1 MKVIDSVYI
10 NDGGGYIM
18 LEYFISQA
26 KAQGLCFF
34 YLIDIRLKLKIENFG
49 LQKKDYLLVKNSEV
63 SRLKFYLSNK
73 RKISSVL
80 TFGNVPPPL
89 RMKCLTYTIFH
100 NILILNNS
108 HLSNHRRMM
117 YSLKNLYIRLL
128 SKNTDFWIIQSAE
141 TQKELLNR
149 NWSSPKKMIIAP
161 FWKTS
166 RVSYE
171 ESLKRQDKSF
181 IYPCSPVE
189 HKNIKRLLIA
199 WENAF
204 CKNHNIK
211 LYITLASSWFTEN
224 KMKFAENNI
233 YPLGTLDYPEL
244 MKWYQRSEFVI
255 FPSYCES
262 FGLPLIEG
270 IENGCKIIASDLPF
284 THSIIEPFMVFDPYN
299 TNSIEEAILMVVS
312 QNQKFHFGKNIINIE
327 NKINQI
333 LSII

>member
-26 KAQGLCFF
+26 KAQGLRFF
-34 YLIDIRLKLKIENFG
+34 YLIDIRLKSKAESLG
-49 LQKKDYLLVKNSEV
+49 LMKEEYLIVDSSEI
-63 SRLKFYLSNK
+63 SRLKFYLSH
-73 RKISSVL
+73 RREITSVL
-80 TFGNVPPPL
+80 TFGNVPPPI

-100 NILILNNS
+100 NILILNNN
-108 HLSNHRRMM
+108 HLSFHRRML

-128 SKNTDFWIIQSAE
+128 SKNTDFWIIQSIE
-141 TQKELLNR
+141 TQKELLSQ
-149 NWSSPKKMIIAP
+149 NWDRPKKMIIAP

-166 RVSYE
+166 CVSHE
-171 ESLKRQDKSF
+171 ESEKRQDLSF
-181 IYPCSPVE
+181 LYPCSPVE

-204 CKNHNIK
+204 RKNQEIK
-211 LYITLASSWFTEN
+211 LYVTLTSSWFSEN
-224 KMKFAENNI
+224 KIRYSEINI
-233 YPLGTLDYPEL
+233 YPLGFLDNAEL
-244 MKWYQRSEFVI
+244 NKWYHKCEFVI

-284 THSIIEPFMVFDPYN
+284 THSIIDPFMVFDPFD
-299 TNSIEEAILMVVS
+299 TKSIEEAIIQAVT
-312 QNQKFHFGKNIINIE
+312 QDQGFHFGNNTIKIE
-327 NKINQI
+327 NKVNQI
-333 LSII
+333 LSML